1 MNNEANVEREKM
13 KEKSHH
19 VSLCKNLY
27 VIIIDMYQQ
36 LDAA

>member
-1 MNNEANVEREKM
+1 MNYEANVERNKM

-27 VIIIDMYQQ
+27 VIIDMYQQ